1 MVEGDVVLLCQ
12 RLLVMLMA
20 EVYYVVVVEGL
31 IGGLS
36 VETGGVLAGQHVG
49 KEGSHIGL

>member
-1 MVEGDVVLLCQ
+1 MVEGDVVLPGQ

>member
-1 MVEGDVVLLCQ
+1 MVEGDVVQLCQ
-12 RLLVMLMA
+12 RLLGMLMA
-20 EVYYVVVVEGL
+20 EEYYVVVVEGL